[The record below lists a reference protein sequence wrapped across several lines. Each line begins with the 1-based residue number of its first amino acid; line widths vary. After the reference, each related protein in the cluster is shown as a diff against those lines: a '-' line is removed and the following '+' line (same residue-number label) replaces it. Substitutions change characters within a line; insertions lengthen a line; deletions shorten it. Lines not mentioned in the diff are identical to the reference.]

1 MVEFLVVAGLASYG
15 IAIAVAVIRMVIGP
29 TLPDRV
35 LALDI
40 IGVKLISCVAI
51 VSVML
56 STTAFLDVILILGI
70 LAFISTIA
78 FARYLERG
86 VIIERKRD
94 S

>member
-1 MVEFLVVAGLASYG
+1 MVEFLVVAGLAFYG
-15 IAIAVAVIRMVIGP
+15 IAIAIAVIRMVIGP

-35 LALDI
+35 LALDV
-40 IGVKLISCVAI
+40 IGVKLISCIAI

-78 FARYLERG
+78 LARYMERG
-86 VIIERKRD
+86 VVIERKRD

>member
-1 MVEFLVVAGLASYG
+1 MVEFLIVAGLASYG

>member
-15 IAIAVAVIRMVIGP
+15 VAIAVAVIRMIIGP

-40 IGVKLISCVAI
+40 IGVKLISCIAI
-51 VSVML
+51 VSVMM

-70 LAFISTIA
+70 LAFISTIG

>member
-1 MVEFLVVAGLASYG
+1 MVEFLVVAGLALYG
-15 IAIAVAVIRMVIGP
+15 IAIAIAVIRMIIGP

-35 LALDI
+35 IALDI
-40 IGVKLISCVAI
+40 IGVKLISCIAI

>member
-1 MVEFLVVAGLASYG
+1 MIEFLVVGGLALYG
-15 IAIAVAVIRMVIGP
+15 IAIAVAVIRMIIGP

-40 IGVKLISCVAI
+40 IGVNLISCIAI
-51 VSVML
+51 ISVMR
-56 STTAFLDVILILGI
+56 STTAFRSVILILGI

-86 VIIERKRD
+86 VIIVRKRD